1 MKIFKI
7 SNREKATM
15 FNRKEKDK
23 ETTDYLEILNKMIEL
38 EKEKKKISPIKIT
51 ICIVGGVG
59 SVIFI
64 AVLCYSFF
72 KYDFSSESI
81 LSTLLAFFSIFI
93 SIFFYFKADETS
105 TNFYNS
111 SYQFMKDIS
120 VTLGKIEERFGEKLN
135 SLNDKISHLDR
146 ISTEA
151 SAEIKDKKD
160 DKDSIINDLMDKANL
175 NEEEKEKYRKELAEK
190 DSEIEMLRNHKYRA
204 EREARML
211 RRKISEIQMKDDQ
224 EDIPL
229 PPRSMLENLLR
240 THDLSNISAKGLR
253 YLQRLGI
260 IGSSGEINDVSI
272 ENLLNHI

>member
-1 MKIFKI
+1 
-7 SNREKATM
+7 M